1 MSKSVFGLP
10 LVIFLVL
17 LIPGTHSLEAQ
28 DLTTGPHASEF
39 VFARLQYRGNGYND
53 WPRWSADYP
62 EAEIHFTAGLDRLTV
77 VDVSDRST
85 LIRLDDNQIFDYPW
99 LYVVEV
105 GFMRLANEEAA
116 LLREY
121 LLRGGFLMVDDFH
134 GNWEWQNFEEEMVK
148 IFPDRP
154 IVDLANTNETFHVLY
169 DLSSR
174 SQIPGIRA
182 LRQNRTWEKGGRFP
196 RWRGV
201 LDDSNRL
208 MIAINFNQDIGDAWE
223 HSDESE
229 YPQPLAAEAYRLG
242 VNYVIYAMT
251 H

>member
-1 MSKSVFGLP
+1 MALTMGVALAGTACAQNSVHE
-10 LVIFLVL
+10 L
-17 LIPGTHSLEAQ
+17 LLGR
-28 DLTTGPHASEF
+28 SEF
-39 VFARLQYRGNGYND
+39 SFARLQYNSNGYAE

-62 EAEIHFTAGLDRLTV
+62 EAEIHFSSGLARLTLV
-77 VDVSDRST
+77 NVSDDYV
-85 LIRLDDNQIFDYPW
+85 LLQMDEEAIFDFPW

-105 GFMRLANEEAA
+105 GFMQLTTAEAA
-116 LLREY
+116 GLREY

-134 GNWEWQNFEEEMVK
+134 GEWEWANFESEMVK
-148 IFPDRP
+148 IFPNRP
-154 IVDLANTNETFHVLY
+154 IVTLSDHNETFHVLY
-169 DLSSR
+169 DLSKR

-201 LDDSNRL
+201 LDDNGRV
-208 MIAINFNQDIGDAWE
+208 MVAINFNQDIGDAWE
-223 HSDESE
+223 HSDEPE

-242 VNYVIYAMT
+242 INYVIYAMT

>member
-1 MSKSVFGLP
+1 MPSAAQSETRDSAVFVNQG
-10 LVIFLVL
+10 
-17 LIPGTHSLEAQ
+17 
-28 DLTTGPHASEF
+28 EF
-39 VFARLQYRGNGYND
+39 AFARLKYQGNGYD
-53 WPRWSADYP
+53 EWGRWSADYP
-62 EAEIHFTAGLDRLTV
+62 DAEHHFSKGLQRLTAI
-77 VDVSDRST
+77 DVTAHNVLLTATDDR
-85 LIRLDDNQIFDYPW
+85 IFNFPW

-105 GFMRLANEEAA
+105 GYMQLSNAEA
-116 LLREY
+116 LQLREY

-134 GNWEWQNFEEEMVK
+134 GNWEWENFEAELFK
-148 IFPDRP
+148 IFPDRE
-154 IVDLANTNETFHVLY
+154 IVELSDYNETFHVLY

-201 LDDSNRL
+201 LDNDGRV

-223 HSDESE
+223 HSDEAE

-242 VNYVIYAMT
+242 INYVIYAMT